1 MQRFLRY
8 FSGKGQRRFRPPV
21 FVAAAAI
28 LVATSCSAP
37 EDLGGPKLEPSVDI
51 VLEAA
56 AEAMGDVTSVRFE
69 LVRGGAAVYIDP
81 LRSLSLDEIVG
92 RYSAPTSAEALLTVT
107 IDDSLRTKIG
117 AVALDGEV
125 WMSNPVTGTFEPLPA
140 GYDIDPTTFFDPQN
154 GWRPLLSDLT
164 DVVFVGEEQRNGTRY
179 HLRATA
185 PADRVAV
192 VTAGLVSGQ
201 DVEIDVWLH
210 PVSGLV
216 MSAEFETLIGSSLTA
231 WTLELSDYGEPMV
244 IEVPDE
250 LA

>member
-1 MQRFLRY
+1 MFR
-8 FSGKGQRRFRPPV
+8 SRRVSSHKDHRRSWWLTIV
-21 FVAAAAI
+21 IAAFGLAA
-28 LVATSCSAP
+28 VSCSP
-37 EDLGGPKLEPSVDI
+37 SEDLGGPKLEPTTDI
-51 VLEAA
+51 VLNAA

-69 LVRGGAAVYIDP
+69 LVRSGAAVYIDP

-154 GWRPLLSDLT
+154 GWQPLLSELT

-201 DVEIDVWLH
+201 DIEIDLWLH

-216 MSAEFETLIGSSLTA
+216 MSAEFETLIGSSPTA